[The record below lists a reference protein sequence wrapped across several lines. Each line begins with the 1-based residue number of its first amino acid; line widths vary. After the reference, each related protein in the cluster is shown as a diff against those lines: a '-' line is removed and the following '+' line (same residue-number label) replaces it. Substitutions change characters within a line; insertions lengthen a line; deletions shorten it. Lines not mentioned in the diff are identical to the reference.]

1 VALSDMGED
10 ARRLYGVTS
19 KALGLFKSSLV
30 ERVVCDGMS
39 IREVARRVEGN
50 EGDAARTRI
59 TGHLLLALDEA
70 ADLLGVGQGR
80 RRGKMRREGLRPGD
94 WQGTAGITVEVE
106 QANAA

>member
-1 VALSDMGED
+1 MGED
-10 ARRLYGVTS
+10 ARRLYGVTV
-19 KALGLFKSSLV
+19 KALGQFKSSLI

-50 EGDAARTRI
+50 EGDAARQRI

-70 ADLLGVGQGR
+70 AELLGVGQGR
-80 RRGKMRREGLRPGD
+80 RRGRLQGSGAQVHVD
-94 WQGTAGITVEVE
+94 WRGTRAGQ